1 MLLLKLLL
9 DSPELNAPLFSP
21 LHEQLL
27 CIWEGVIQIKQVFL
41 GETEA
46 VRGALHRRF
55 IALTGSEVLQN
66 LIVAEV
72 VGGIDLEVF
81 VDVFQVETKGDAAL
95 EDQVQLTEL
104 LSTFDDSLVGNEHS
118 AVELGREVADEL
130 LPALHAHVSILV
142 LKNVLEVI

>member
-46 VRGALHRRF
+46 VRGGLQRRF

-95 EDQVQLTEL
+95 EDQV
-104 LSTFDDSLVGNEHS
+104 
-118 AVELGREVADEL
+118 
-130 LPALHAHVSILV
+130 
-142 LKNVLEVI
+142 